1 MSTEFKGGY
10 RTEVARYELIP
21 AERVLFEKHIE
32 THDLVHL
39 AGKIERGEPHEVNP
53 NYGGKGYTYLYPEA
67 GDLGRVKVKF
77 IDNKWNLEWDNS
89 RAGHPQEYVLEQ
101 KNKQESRSGESR
113 EHYAKDIP
121 RQITRT
127 MLRK

>member
-32 THDLVHL
+32 THDLVDL
-39 AGKIERGEPHEVNP
+39 AGSIERGEPHEVNP
-53 NYGGKGYTYLYPEA
+53 NYGGRGYTYLYPEV

-77 IDNKWNLEWDNS
+77 IDNKWNLEWENS

>member
-1 MSTEFKGGY
+1 MSDYKGGY
-10 RTEVARYELIP
+10 RTEVARYELILG
-21 AERVLFEKHIE
+21 ERILFEKYIE
-32 THDLVHL
+32 THDLVDL
-39 AGKIERGEPHEVNP
+39 AGSIERGEPHEVNP
-53 NYGGKGYTYLYPEA
+53 NYGGKGYTYLYPEVV
-67 GDLGRVKVKF
+67 DLGRVKVKF

-101 KNKQESRSGESR
+101 KNKQESRGGESR